1 MVNENAAQ
9 ALTIRLLD
17 GPLLELSNLK
27 SQSPPFLAIATMSL
41 SSSRSFQWLPVYSII
56 TFMLLFLPQSN
67 SVSFNFSSFQPNTQ
81 GIFYQG
87 DAFPSGGV
95 IQVTK
100 NQRDGKASKESDV
113 YSFGVVALELACG
126 RRPVELRAEPA
137 KVRLVEWV
145 WDLYGRGQ
153 LLSAADNRL
162 IEKFEERQIECLMVV
177 GLWCCHPDHNH
188 RPSMKQVINVLNFEA
203 PLPSLPSKLPVPMFF
218 APPMHMCRFS
228 YTSSGGLTDSGRHRS
243 QCSCSSCSTQMSV
256 GSSKAL
262 LQLPEV
268 HV

>member
-81 GIFYQG
+81 
-87 DAFPSGGV
+87 
-95 IQVTK
+95 
-100 NQRDGKASKESDV
+100 GKASKESDV